1 MPIRTDL
8 LPIPGLLLGGY
19 PERTAPERN
28 ILSRLAGQGV
38 DALARVSRLADGR
51 YKRFLARVHAV
62 EQETSGLSSEELL
75 ARLSDTRARMSR
87 DGLTEPHLAFAF
99 ATIKA
104 SCAQE
109 LGIKPFDTQLIA
121 ARIMMDNRLAEMATG
136 EGKTLVAAMCASTAA
151 LAGIPVHVITA
162 NDYLVARDAEA
173 LRPLYASLGLTV
185 GAVTQS
191 LDRER
196 RRRAYDADITYCTA
210 KELVFDYLRDHAVRN
225 REKGDLV
232 ARAARVGSSESSAG
246 RLTLL
251 RGLCMAIV
259 DEADSILI
267 DEARVPL
274 ILSEVRANPHQGQY
288 HRQAMWLVSQL
299 TTGEDFQL
307 APDRMFAE
315 LTKTGR
321 HKVDQLTRK
330 LGQVWRNRLHREDT
344 VCTALAAQYLYRR
357 DRHYLVRDQKVG
369 IIDETTGRI
378 AEGRVWSRG
387 LHQLIEL
394 KENCE
399 LSGDQVTIAQITYQ
413 RFFQRYLR
421 LGGMSGTLRE
431 AKSELDFVYG
441 LRVTK
446 VPLRRP
452 SKRTYFPARL
462 LPNRDA
468 LWRTVVSRAAEIGGS
483 GRPVLIGTDSV
494 ADSESLSE
502 QLSLAGL
509 DHAVLNARDD
519 EREAEIVSEAGQAG
533 RITVA
538 TNMAGRGTDIPLGAE
553 VADRGGLH
561 VISCQHNASRRIDR
575 QLLGRCARQ
584 GDPGSTETL
593 LSLHQPLISK
603 LTPEWIGRR
612 VGDNG
617 LERPEWLV
625 RLAIRAP
632 QILEERHQKAQRADL
647 LRHDLRADRELA
659 IGGHVE

>member
-1 MPIRTDL
+1 MPMKTDL
-8 LPIPGLLLGGY
+8 LPIPGLLLGSY
-19 PERTAPERN
+19 PERAVPERN
-28 ILSRLAGQGV
+28 VLSRLAGQSI
-38 DALARVSRLADGR
+38 DAIARVSRLADGR
-51 YKRFLARVHAV
+51 YKRFIARVHAA
-62 EQETSGLSSEELL
+62 EQETRGLSPEQLL
-75 ARLSDTRARMSR
+75 AHLSDTRARMSR
-87 DGLTEPHLAFAF
+87 DGLTEPLLALTF

-109 LGIKPFDTQLIA
+109 LGIQPFDTQLIA

-162 NDYLVARDAEA
+162 NDYLVVRDAEK

-185 GAVTQS
+185 GAVTQP

-210 KELVFDYLRDHAVRN
+210 KELVFDYLRDNAVRS

-232 ARAARVGSSESSAG
+232 ARVDQVDSASSAG

-274 ILSEVRANPHQGQY
+274 LLSEVRVNPHQGQY

-299 TTGEDFQL
+299 TAGEDFRL
-307 APDRMFAE
+307 APNRMSAE
-315 LTKTGR
+315 LTTNGCQ
-321 HKVDQLTRK
+321 KVDQLTSK

-344 VCTALAAQYLYRR
+344 VCTALAAQYLYQR

-399 LSGDQVTIAQITYQ
+399 PSGDQVTIAQITYQ

-431 AKSELDFVYG
+431 AQSELDYVYG

-452 SKRTYFPARL
+452 SKRKHLPARL

-468 LWRTVVSRAAEIGGS
+468 LWRTVVSRAAEIGGN

-494 ADSESLSE
+494 ADSESLSK

-519 EREAEIVSEAGQAG
+519 QREAEIVSEAGQPG

-538 TNMAGRGTDIPLGAE
+538 TNMAGRGTDIPLGTE
-553 VADRGGLH
+553 VAARGGLH

-593 LSLHQPLISK
+593 LSLDQPFISK
-603 LTPEWIGRR
+603 LIPSWIGRR

-617 LERPEWLV
+617 LERPRWLV
-625 RLAIRAP
+625 RLAIGAP
-632 QILEERHQKAQRADL
+632 QVLEEHNQKAQRADL
-647 LRHDLRADRELA
+647 LRHDLRADRDLA

>member
-8 LPIPGLLLGGY
+8 LPIPGLLLGTY
-19 PERTAPERN
+19 PERMVPERTL
-28 ILSRLAGQGV
+28 LSRLAEQSV
-38 DALARVSRLADGR
+38 DAIGQLSRLVDGR
-51 YKRFLARVHAV
+51 YKKFLARVRAA
-62 EQETSGLSSEELL
+62 EQETQGLSAEQLL
-75 ARLSDTRARMSR
+75 AHLTSTRAKMSR
-87 DGLTEPHLAFAF
+87 DGLTEPLLALAFA
-99 ATIKA
+99 AIKA

-109 LGIKPFDTQLIA
+109 LGVEPFDTQLIA

-136 EGKTLVAAMCASTAA
+136 EGKTLAAAVCAGTAA

-162 NDYLVARDAEA
+162 NDYLVARDADA

-191 LDRER
+191 LDRECR
-196 RRRAYDADITYCTA
+196 QRAYDADITYCTA
-210 KELVFDYLRDHAVRN
+210 KELVFDYLRDHTVRN
-225 REKGDLV
+225 HEKGDLV
-232 ARAARVGSSESSAG
+232 ARAAQIGSASTAS

-251 RGLCMAIV
+251 RGLCMAVV

-274 ILSEVRANPHQGQY
+274 ILSEVRANPHQLQY
-288 HRQAMWLVSQL
+288 LRQANWLVSQL
-299 TTGEDFQL
+299 TVGEDFQL
-307 APDRMFAE
+307 APGQMSAQ
-315 LTKTGR
+315 LTTTGCR
-321 HKVDQLTRK
+321 KVDQLTDG

-344 VCTALAAQYLYRR
+344 VCTALAAQYIYEC
-357 DRHYLVRDQKVG
+357 DRHYLVRDEKVG
-369 IIDETTGRI
+369 IIDETTGRL

-399 LSGDQVTIAQITYQ
+399 PSGDQVTVAQITYQ
-413 RFFQRYLR
+413 RFFQRYFR
-421 LGGMSGTLRE
+421 LGGMSGTLQE
-431 AKSELDFVYG
+431 AQSELDYIYG

-452 SKRTYFPARL
+452 SQRKYLPAKL
-462 LPNRDA
+462 LPNRDS
-468 LWRTVVSRAAEIGGS
+468 LWSTVVSRAAQIGRD

-494 ADSESLSE
+494 ADSEKLSV
-502 QLSLAGL
+502 QLSDAGL
-509 DHAVLNARDD
+509 DHSVLNARND
-519 EREAEIVSEAGQAG
+519 EHEAQIVSEAGEPG

-538 TNMAGRGTDIPLGAE
+538 TNMAGRGTDIALDAE
-553 VADRGGLH
+553 VATRGGLH

-575 QLLGRCARQ
+575 QLVGRCARQ

-593 LSLHQPLISK
+593 LSLDQPLISK
-603 LTPEWIGRR
+603 LIPAWLGRR
-612 VGDNG
+612 IGENG
-617 LERPEWLV
+617 LERPAWLV
-625 RLAIRAP
+625 RLAICAP
-632 QILEERHQKAQRADL
+632 QILEERHQRAQRADL

>member
-1 MPIRTDL
+1 M
-8 LPIPGLLLGGY
+8 LPVPGLLLGSY

-28 ILSRLAGQGV
+28 FLSRLTGQSV
-38 DALARVSRLADGR
+38 DAFAQISRLADGR
-51 YKRFLARVHAV
+51 YKRFLEQVRAA
-62 EQETSGLSSEELL
+62 EQETRELSPQQLL

-87 DGLTEPHLAFAF
+87 DGLTEPLLAFAF
-99 ATIKA
+99 ATVKA

-109 LGIKPFDTQLIA
+109 LGIQPYDTQLIA

-173 LRPLYASLGLTV
+173 LQPLYAALGLTV
-185 GAVTQS
+185 GAVTQP
-191 LDRER
+191 LDREQR
-196 RRRAYDADITYCTA
+196 LRAYNADITYCTA
-210 KELVFDYLRDHAVRN
+210 RELVFDYLRDHAVRS

-232 ARAARVGSSESSAG
+232 ARAAQVGSASSAG
-246 RLTLL
+246 RQTLL

-274 ILSEVRANPHQGQY
+274 ILSEVRDNPQQGQY

-299 TTGEDFQL
+299 TTGEDFRL
-307 APDRMFAE
+307 APDRMLAE
-315 LTKTGR
+315 LTTSGC
-321 HKVDQLTRK
+321 HKVDQLTST
-330 LGQVWRNRLHREDT
+330 LGRVWRNRLHREDT
-344 VCTALAAQYLYRR
+344 VCTALAAQYLYQC
-357 DRHYLVRDQKVG
+357 DRHYLVRDEKIG
-369 IIDETTGRI
+369 IIDETTGRL

-387 LHQLIEL
+387 LHQMIEL

-399 LSGDQVTIAQITYQ
+399 PSGEQVTIAQITYQ

-431 AKSELDFVYG
+431 AQSELDFVYG

-446 VPLRRP
+446 VPLRCP
-452 SKRTYFPARL
+452 SQRKYFPAKL

-502 QLSLAGL
+502 QLSLAGI

-519 EREAEIVSEAGQAG
+519 QREAEIVAEAGQAG

-538 TNMAGRGTDIPLGAE
+538 TNMAGRGTDIPLGTE
-553 VADRGGLH
+553 VAARGGLH

-593 LSLHQPLISK
+593 LSLDQPSISRLI
-603 LTPEWIGRR
+603 PAWIGRR
-612 VGDNG
+612 VGDSG
-617 LERPEWLV
+617 LERPRWLV
-625 RLAIRAP
+625 RLAICAP
-632 QILEERHQKAQRADL
+632 QILQEFNQKAQRADL
-647 LRHDLRADRELA
+647 LKHDLRADRELA